1 MTKVFLKFL
10 SKNTQIRH
18 FWSKIPKNGIF
29 GPKFGH
35 FFFWK
40 FCKLDK
46 CEGADFKYDN
56 IIFKFQ
62 SKNTKIRH
70 SWSQIQAFSFL
81 HQTLQQD
88 KFDDADFKYDINVFK
103 FQPQNTEIWHFW
115 SQISEF
121 LFFAQNKGNSRVL
134 ISNMTMVFQNC
145 GLKHPNKAFL
155 IPNLRILI
163 FARNFAIR
171 QFGGR

>member
-1 MTKVFLKFL
+1 MASLVPNL
-10 SKNTQIRH
+10 
-18 FWSKIPKNGIF
+18 GI
-29 GPKFGH
+29 
-35 FFFWK
+35 FFWK

-56 IIFKFQ
+56 
-62 SKNTKIRH
+62 
-70 SWSQIQAFSFL
+70 
-81 HQTLQQD
+81 
-88 KFDDADFKYDINVFK
+88 NVFK

-115 SQISEF
+115 SQTSEF

-155 IPNLRILI
+155 IPNLRIII